1 MALYGYVLCRLSLCV
16 AVAVWRKV
24 QWEGGKKE
32 RERKREKERG
42 SGAAAM
48 GRVSAG
54 CVFVL
59 LLCILTGIRL
69 KRPICLLSCFV
80 HLLFVYAFLLEGS
93 VRVWWVDSMN
103 GNGLCFLF
111 AREFVRM
118 SIGET
123 CVLL

>member
-48 GRVSAG
+48 GRVTAG

-80 HLLFVYAFLLEGS
+80 HVLFVYAFLLGGGS
-93 VRVWWVDSMN
+93 EFGGWTAGKGMFCVSSLRELVW
-103 GNGLCFLF
+103 
-111 AREFVRM
+111 M
-118 SIGET
+118 SISET